1 VIAWGVNGVFLLHV
15 YVVIY
20 TVSAGCGVDMIEGED
35 EGRVWEAGRR
45 AFVGLPKIVSL
56 PTV

>member
-1 VIAWGVNGVFLLHV
+1 MNGVFLLQV

-45 AFVGLPKIVSL
+45 AFVGLSKIVSL